1 MSNENDLGKKDDP
14 FAMNQK
20 NLKNDIIHFKDDIL
34 KDMKTMQKNLAEKF
48 DMSNSLLMEKLEA
61 YDRKINLFNEKIVQ
75 ISNLVINDKD
85 LKEKIDKLFQGK
97 IELKDHILT
106 NEIKL
111 TNLEKE
117 YHERVSKIEYV
128 LSDSVIYPNVVGP
141 KGKYKTFH
149 ELIDFILFQ
158 LNQNIVYR
166 EKNQL
171 DVTSYKNKLE
181 NISQSLK
188 MQLDNIIKSTNEFT
202 TKSVNDVEE
211 RIKGILSLYDDRFK
225 GVRVENQNYIKNLEQ
240 FFHELKEDFKRLVN
254 MKNNLYNRFSAEV
267 YNIKRDNV
275 QVVKLFGNYKKEFNL
290 MKDRLTKLSEFI
302 KDVRFRINVG
312 QETKRSEFYNMA
324 NRIDF
329 TKKQN
334 LDDNISS
341 GIKKYING
349 EINAEQ
355 LASTSKKR
363 LTRANIGYFGN
374 VSNLNN
380 KMNLED
386 DLNNE
391 DSLNSINNYLMK
403 NKNFFDFE
411 NNNNNTNYSTGVK
424 PQLRNSMIPTGI
436 TAAGRRKSVNTMMN
450 SFSTNN
456 VKNNNISN
464 QTNQNPFQQTQNP
477 LINNDFK
484 DADFIKPLNIE
495 KRMAQ
500 SSESKGRKRYQSV
513 FSNDKNASFE
523 TLQLKYNAKEFNTDK
538 SNSNRSNKNSN
549 SNNTKN
555 NNKMNNI
562 ELEDSKLSNDRSNL
576 SNIAKNL
583 NYERNIIKE
592 EEESNSKL
600 SESES
605 VISEEQKTNIK
616 IVKKNANL
624 KESSDNKN
632 INSINNIK
640 KINNTNNINNS
651 NNTINTNNANNKNN
665 VNNITPIK
673 PNNNFK
679 YEDNLIINKNK
690 NTISHNSNINLNT
703 FKKLG
708 TSKEIKEY
716 KENEKDDLSQ
726 KRVNDKKPN
735 NNIVINCDNIKIEN
749 KPIIIEK
756 EYLNNNNNKKQENNN
771 KPKSENKKI
780 IIEDKSKNNQINMS
794 SQTKNANTNKDEK
807 MKFSQTSINFGPKS
821 EKYILEAN
829 NNKISSTIEGG
840 EYKSFKGK
848 KYNFPNQSLVTM
860 IKENLIPTESQ
871 TIFNNKN
878 KNKKNII
885 KVKNYNNNNNNY
897 NYYNNYNNIIEFN
910 KDDKGPK
917 HYKNISVD
925 DKKSDAKLIQ
935 KMVNNLQSYISNY
948 TSGVE
953 NEMNTMYRNKNNF
966 IFKEMS
972 NSYYGGNSNNNYYS
986 NSSHKNRENIIQL
999 KLK

>member
-75 ISNLVINDKD
+75 ISNLVITDKD

-117 YHERVSKIEYV
+117 YQERVSKIEYV

-240 FFHELKEDFKRLVN
+240 FYHELKEDFKRLVN

-312 QETKRSEFYNMA
+312 QEIKRSEFYNMA

-391 DSLNSINNYLMK
+391 DSLNSINSL
-403 NKNFFDFE
+403 FC
-411 NNNNNTNYSTGVK
+411 
-424 PQLRNSMIPTGI
+424 ICI
-436 TAAGRRKSVNTMMN
+436 
-450 SFSTNN
+450 
-456 VKNNNISN
+456 
-464 QTNQNPFQQTQNP
+464 
-477 LINNDFK
+477 
-484 DADFIKPLNIE
+484 
-495 KRMAQ
+495 
-500 SSESKGRKRYQSV
+500 RY
-513 FSNDKNASFE
+513 D
-523 TLQLKYNAKEFNTDK
+523 
-538 SNSNRSNKNSN
+538 
-549 SNNTKN
+549 
-555 NNKMNNI
+555 
-562 ELEDSKLSNDRSNL
+562 
-576 SNIAKNL
+576 
-583 NYERNIIKE
+583 
-592 EEESNSKL
+592 
-600 SESES
+600 
-605 VISEEQKTNIK
+605 
-616 IVKKNANL
+616 
-624 KESSDNKN
+624 
-632 INSINNIK
+632 
-640 KINNTNNINNS
+640 
-651 NNTINTNNANNKNN
+651 
-665 VNNITPIK
+665 
-673 PNNNFK
+673 
-679 YEDNLIINKNK
+679 
-690 NTISHNSNINLNT
+690 H
-703 FKKLG
+703 
-708 TSKEIKEY
+708 
-716 KENEKDDLSQ
+716 
-726 KRVNDKKPN
+726 
-735 NNIVINCDNIKIEN
+735 
-749 KPIIIEK
+749 
-756 EYLNNNNNKKQENNN
+756 
-771 KPKSENKKI
+771 
-780 IIEDKSKNNQINMS
+780 
-794 SQTKNANTNKDEK
+794 
-807 MKFSQTSINFGPKS
+807 
-821 EKYILEAN
+821 
-829 NNKISSTIEGG
+829 
-840 EYKSFKGK
+840 
-848 KYNFPNQSLVTM
+848 
-860 IKENLIPTESQ
+860 
-871 TIFNNKN
+871 
-878 KNKKNII
+878 
-885 KVKNYNNNNNNY
+885 
-897 NYYNNYNNIIEFN
+897 
-910 KDDKGPK
+910 
-917 HYKNISVD
+917 VD
-925 DKKSDAKLIQ
+925 DRQ
-935 KMVNNLQSYISNY
+935 
-948 TSGVE
+948 
-953 NEMNTMYRNKNNF
+953 F
-966 IFKEMS
+966 
-972 NSYYGGNSNNNYYS
+972 
-986 NSSHKNRENIIQL
+986 
-999 KLK
+999 